1 MIGGSQECRPLFCQ
15 NDTAC
20 CRAETQETQRA
31 EPPAEAVPDQYD
43 FSHVGS
49 RRFMP
54 LLTRRAPV
62 ISASSCE
69 GSKRAAADPSASQ
82 PSPWRLATGYSGCI
96 VTTLPS
102 AHARYTICQAEEEV
116 RSLLEASVTAANE
129 GKSHEALGAGIQA
142 VKKERHLRKLLRRH
156 QQERQSSTGSAKAHL
171 LKRHDPEL
179 TFAVVL
185 NLANR
190 HQACQNFPEAI
201 SAYGSLMRQYRNTT
215 ETSAL

>member
-1 MIGGSQECRPLFCQ
+1 MIGGSQEGRPLFSQ
-15 NDTAC
+15 HETAC
-20 CRAETQETQRA
+20 FRAEAQETQRA
-31 EPPAEAVPDQYD
+31 EPPAEASPDQYD

-49 RRFMP
+49 RRFMS
-54 LLTRRAPV
+54 LLTRRAPA

-82 PSPWRLATGYSGCI
+82 PSIWRLATGYSGRI

-102 AHARYTICQAEEEV
+102 AHARYAICQAEEEV

-142 VKKERHLRKLLRRH
+142 VKKERHLRKLLR
-156 QQERQSSTGSAKAHL
+156 QAHL
-171 LKRHDPEL
+171 LQRHDPEL

-201 SAYGSLMRQYRNTT
+201 SAYGSLMRQYRNTA